1 MWEHVVEAVSVVSF
15 GREAD
20 NAFLEEVDLE
30 RPHLSYEN
38 INPHVPLGAPDQER
52 IVNVLLDYALLI
64 ILEVL
69 QTADD
74 LDFTASREICGL
86 ADPHLFVIL
95 PIDSLSCI
103 HVNELLCFIG
113 ETKCL
118 RSEVVHFAE
127 PASISLD

>member
-1 MWEHVVEAVSVVSF
+1 MREHVVEAVSVVSF

-20 NAFLEEVDLE
+20 NSFLEEVDLE

-38 INPHVPLGAPDQER
+38 INPHVPLGAPDQKR